1 MKKTGQQ
8 KRAEKT
14 REQIRAAAR
23 RLFLQHG
30 FAGTS
35 TDAIMEAAGISSTE
49 PLYRHY
55 PSKED
60 LFVDVLKH
68 FTLQQPHTVEA
79 LSQVP
84 VPHDLH
90 ALRQGLLTVA
100 REILSIM
107 IQPEY
112 IALLRMVI
120 AETARF
126 PQIGSLFR

>member
-1 MKKTGQQ
+1 MEKTGQQ

-14 REQIRAAAR
+14 REQIRAAAH

-35 TDAIMEAAGISSTE
+35 TDAIMEVAGISSKET
-49 PLYRHY
+49 LYRHY
-55 PSKED
+55 PSKEA

-68 FTLQQPHTVEA
+68 LTLQQPHSVA
-79 LSQVP
+79 VLSHMP
-84 VPHDLH
+84 VPHDLQS
-90 ALRQGLLTVA
+90 LRQGLVMVA

-112 IALLRMVI
+112 MALLRMVI

-126 PQIGSLFR
+126 PQIGPL